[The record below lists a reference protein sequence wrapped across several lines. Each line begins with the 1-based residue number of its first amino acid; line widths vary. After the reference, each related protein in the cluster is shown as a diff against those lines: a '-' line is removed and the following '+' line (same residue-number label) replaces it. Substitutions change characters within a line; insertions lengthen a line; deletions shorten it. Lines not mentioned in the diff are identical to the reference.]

1 MPSLSPLSS
10 LASTESIEV
19 YFPSYQC
26 QSAAIFTATLFY
38 RRLFQRPCKNLRLSY
53 HYMLI
58 TRRRRLSYRS
68 SQLTNDHDF
77 LWKAPVAQNVSQP
90 MSCLN
95 RWQRIGQGYA
105 HNDHI
110 NSYWPYFWRWKC
122 TSAYNFQY
130 QSRLSSKWPYCHV
143 TSFFLA

>member
-1 MPSLSPLSS
+1 MRNLRETSTQRARQLYPDSKNNSRRITYGIGCVWGMPFLSPLSS

-19 YFPSYQC
+19 YCPSYLC

-38 RRLFQRPCKNLRLSY
+38 RGLFQRPCKYLRLSY

-58 TRRRRLSYRS
+58 ARRRRLSYRS

-95 RWQRIGQGYA
+95 R
-105 HNDHI
+105 
-110 NSYWPYFWRWKC
+110 
-122 TSAYNFQY
+122 
-130 QSRLSSKWPYCHV
+130 
-143 TSFFLA
+143 

>member
-1 MPSLSPLSS
+1 MRNLRETSTQRARYLYPDSKNNSRRITYGIGCVWGMPSLSPLSS

-77 LWKAPVAQNVSQP
+77 LWKALVAQNVSQP

-95 RWQRIGQGYA
+95 R
-105 HNDHI
+105 
-110 NSYWPYFWRWKC
+110 
-122 TSAYNFQY
+122 
-130 QSRLSSKWPYCHV
+130 
-143 TSFFLA
+143 